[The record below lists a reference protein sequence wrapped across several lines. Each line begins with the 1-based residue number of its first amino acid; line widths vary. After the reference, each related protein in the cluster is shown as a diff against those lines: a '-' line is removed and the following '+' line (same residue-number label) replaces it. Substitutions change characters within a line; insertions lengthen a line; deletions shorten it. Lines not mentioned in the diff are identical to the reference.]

1 MTSLV
6 YDIGERPR
14 KVSRFISHVRSELQG
29 ALIKE
34 KKSRK
39 LTQQAI
45 AKMLGVNRSVI
56 NRQFIGTENL
66 TLRSV
71 ADLAWALGYD
81 VDVKFNKTEVEFGD
95 NYSPAHETKRLP
107 IQMTESTVPKIT
119 SPFSAAILPARTE
132 IANAVLFR

>member
-6 YDIGERPR
+6 HDIGERPR
-14 KVSRFISHVRSELQG
+14 TVSRFISHVRSELQG

-56 NRQFIGTENL
+56 NRQFVGTENL

-71 ADLAWALGYD
+71 ADLAWAMGYD
-81 VDVKFNKTEVEFGD
+81 VDFMLSKTEVDTGGNFGPMHQK
-95 NYSPAHETKRLP
+95 NSSYAAMTKPNLP
-107 IQMTESTVPKIT
+107 NITTASTAYFKST
-119 SPFSAAILPARTE
+119 STSANR
-132 IANAVLFR
+132 VSVK

>member
-14 KVSRFISHVRSELQG
+14 KVSRFISHVRSELQR
-29 ALIKE
+29 ALINE
-34 KKSRK
+34 KKSQK

-56 NRQFIGTENL
+56 NRQFIGIENL

-71 ADLAWALGYD
+71 GDLAWALGYD
-81 VDVKFNKTEVEFGD
+81 LDFRLIKSEVEVGD
-95 NYSPAHETKRLP
+95 NFGPVHQNIGK
-107 IQMTESTVPKIT
+107 STALTTPNMPKIT
-119 SPFSAAILPARTE
+119 NAFMQGNKATPTSV
-132 IANAVLFR
+132 ANVLSMK

>member
-14 KVSRFISHVRSELQG
+14 KVSRFISHVRSELQS
-29 ALIKE
+29 ALIGE
-34 KKSRK
+34 KKVRK

-56 NRQFIGTENL
+56 NRQFVGTENL

-81 VDVKFNKTEVEFGD
+81 IDFKLRKNEVEVGD
-95 NYSPAHETKRLP
+95 NYSPAQEAKKLQNQ
-107 IQMTESTVPKIT
+107 ITESTVPKIT
-119 SPFSAAILPARTE
+119 SQFSAAIPATRTE

>member
-6 YDIGERPR
+6 HDIGERPR

-29 ALIKE
+29 ALIGE
-34 KKSRK
+34 KKVRK

-45 AKMLGVNRSVI
+45 AKMLGVNRSVV
-56 NRQFIGTENL
+56 NRQFVGTENL

-81 VDVKFNKTEVEFGD
+81 IDFKLSKNDVEVGD
-95 NYSPAHETKRLP
+95 NFGRVHQSISSSGALTKPNL
-107 IQMTESTVPKIT
+107 PKIT
-119 SPFSAAILPARTE
+119 TAS
-132 IANAVLFR
+132 IANHKTASTYVANTVSMK